1 VETLK
6 YENVIIFFFTFQMD
20 ETIPLDEE
28 EGVDDPVERPP
39 EPTVPDEAVSS
50 DEEPDYPVDPAG
62 SVKDPTQNA
71 ISTLFSELMGDRPIG
86 HSGR

>member
-1 VETLK
+1 
-6 YENVIIFFFTFQMD
+6 MD

-50 DEEPDYPVDPAG
+50 DEEPDYPVDPSG
-62 SVKDPTQNA
+62 NDFGVKDPTQNA